1 MEKRFLGVGWAFPPR
16 LGGDGAFVTVSEEE
30 DIREAIRIIL
40 ETAPGERPMR
50 PEFGCGIHDFVFSVI
65 NAATLGQIGTEV
77 RRALTLFEPRILL
90 ERVEVSPREAE
101 SGRLLIEIDYT
112 VKRSNSRQNMVYPFY
127 LKERG

>member
-16 LGGDGAFVTVSEEE
+16 VESDGAFATVSEED
-30 DIREAIRIIL
+30 DIKEAIRIIL

-50 PEFGCGIHDFVFSVI
+50 PEFGCGINEYVFGVI
-65 NAATLGQIGTEV
+65 NGVTLGQIGSEV

-90 ERVEVSPREAE
+90 ERVEVSAREAE